1 MQEPSEGPSNRAKEY
16 DKETKE
22 YEENLDKDK
31 GPPRDQHETYFEPIR
46 RAKSRVEDRSLRLE
60 TQTSLSSI
68 QRSFSEASTGG
79 SRSMSRVYS
88 LSDGYSHP
96 AVQNGRLQ
104 EPEEED
110 KEDELPTDPES
121 EYIVN
126 WDGYDDPGNPRNRSL
141 GRKWLIVLVVSFGSI
156 CVTCTSSIYAMTYTQ
171 VMNEFHSSRIVTTLG
186 LSFFILGLGLG
197 PLVLAPLSELYG
209 RRIIY
214 ITSFSFFLIWLIPCA
229 VAQNIQTLLIARLF
243 SGISGSAFLSVAGA
257 TIGDMFARHELGAP
271 MLIYTASPLFGPE
284 LGLLLGGF
292 ISQYTTWRWTFY
304 MILIW
309 SGSILICIIVIV
321 PETYHPVL
329 LRRKAIKLR
338 RETGD
343 ERWKATI
350 EITKRSVFQTILR
363 SVYRPMLL
371 LTLEPMCL
379 NLCILSAILLGI
391 LYLFFGSF
399 QLVFM
404 TIHGFT
410 VSQVGLS
417 FLGIF
422 IGMMLAILSDPLWR
436 RNYARLV
443 RKRENM
449 ICELGEFEPE
459 WRLPPA
465 IAGAPLVSIGIL
477 IFAWTIFQHVH
488 WIVPIIGSAG
498 FGLGT
503 VLVYSGIFTFLVD
516 AYPLYAASAL
526 AANCFLRCSFG
537 AVFPLFGIQLYNRLG
552 FNWASTL
559 LAFLTIAMAPF
570 P

>member
-1 MQEPSEGPSNRAKEY
+1 MQEPSEGSSSNRAKEY
-16 DKETKE
+16 GKETDE
-22 YEENLDKDK
+22 YENLDKDRP
-31 GPPRDQHETYFEPIR
+31 GDQNETYFEPIR
-46 RAKSRVEDRSLRLE
+46 QAKTRNEDRPLSLE
-60 TQTSLSSI
+60 IQASLSLS
-68 QRSFSEASTGG
+68 QRSFSAASTRG

-96 AVQNGRLQ
+96 AVQNDRLQ
-104 EPEEED
+104 DPEEED
-110 KEDELPTDPES
+110 KEDQLPTDPES

-126 WDGYDDPGNPRNRSL
+126 WDGHDDPGNPRNRSM
-141 GRKWLIVLVVSFGSI
+141 GRKWLVVFVMSFGSI
-156 CVTCTSSIYAMTYTQ
+156 CVTCTSSIFAMTYAQ
-171 VMNEFHSSRIVTTLG
+171 IMDEFQSSRIVTTLG

-197 PLVLAPLSELYG
+197 PLVLAPLSEV
-209 RRIIY
+209 
-214 ITSFSFFLIWLIPCA
+214 T
-229 VAQNIQTLLIARLF
+229 QNIQTLLIARLLT
-243 SGISGSAFLSVAGA
+243 GISGSAFLSVAGA

-271 MLIYTASPLFGPE
+271 MMIYTASPLFGPE

-292 ISQYTTWRWTFY
+292 ISQYTTWRWVFY
-304 MILIW
+304 MMLIW
-309 SGSILICIIVIV
+309 SGSILISIILIV

-329 LRRKAIKLR
+329 LRRKAIRLR

-350 EITKRSVFQTILR
+350 EMTERSVLQTILR
-363 SVYRPMLL
+363 FVYRPMLL
-371 LTLEPMCL
+371 LILEPMCL
-379 NLCILSAILLGI
+379 NLCIFSAILLGI
-391 LYLFFGSF
+391 LYLFFGAF
-399 QLVFM
+399 QLVFS

-417 FLGIF
+417 FLGIS

-449 ICELGEFEPE
+449 VCELGEFEPE

-477 IFAWTIFQHVH
+477 IFAWTIFRHVH

-537 AVFPLFGIQLYNRLG
+537 AIFPLFGIQMYNRLG

-559 LAFLTIAMAPF
+559 LAFLTIVMAPF